1 MLDYDQTYFGC
12 GNKLPANNLRDL
24 LEEVNYSFLLPDN
37 NIVKIDNGY
46 IHSTIDTVFPF
57 VDDISTYVMATILH
71 CANDIYASG
80 IKPIQASV
88 SVGISNSLD
97 KNEIKLMFKCI
108 QEGLDA
114 LGINSCN
121 YHTFRADQTSITITM
136 NGISRELKP
145 EFEMNGCYDIFLT
158 KPVGVWSTRNIRCQE
173 EDFSVKAI
181 LSNNLEWLDFIRS
194 DSVKYATD
202 ISGFGL
208 IGHLAS
214 IIQNKN
220 YLVSL
225 SLDSVLGPLNFE
237 AKSAPYFLGCSAKS
251 NLESFG
257 SLVENIQELDDIIID
272 VLFGGEINGPILAIV
287 ERDAELGEW
296 FDKLIHIGT
305 ASPHMSTKN
314 QIIKVRD

>member
-1 MLDYDQTYFGC
+1 MIDYDQTYFGC

-24 LEEVNYSFLLPDN
+24 LEEVDYSFLLPDN
-37 NIVKIDNGY
+37 NIIKNGNRY
-46 IHSTIDTVFPF
+46 IHSAIDTVFPF
-57 VDDISTYVMATILH
+57 VDDINIYVRATILH

-88 SVGISNSLD
+88 SVGISNTLD
-97 KNEIKLMFKCI
+97 KTEIKLLFKCI

-114 LGINSCN
+114 LEINSCN
-121 YHTFRADQTSITITM
+121 YHTFRADQTSITIAM
-136 NGISRELKP
+136 NGISSELKP

-158 KPVGVWSTRNIRCQE
+158 KPVGVWSTRSARCQE

-181 LSNNLEWLDFIRS
+181 LSSNLAWLDFIRS
-194 DSVKYATD
+194 DYVKYATD

-214 IIQNKN
+214 IIQNKK
-220 YLVSL
+220 YLASL
-225 SLDSVLGPLNFE
+225 NLNSVLGPLNFD
-237 AKSAPYFLGCSAKS
+237 AKSTPHFLGCSTKS

-257 SLVENIQELDDIIID
+257 SLVDNIQELDDIIID

-287 ERDAELGEW
+287 EKGSILSEFSEG
-296 FDKLIHIGT
+296 LIHIGT
-305 ASPHMSTKN
+305 ISPSMSY
-314 QIIKVRD
+314 IKKVIKIKD